1 MNKIF
6 KLITS
11 ISFLFF
17 SINAALSEENFF
29 NEALKMYQ
37 NEKYEDAR
45 FMLERNIVFNPKDAK
60 SYLYLAKIYNHEE
73 DQNKEEYNLET
84 TLLIEPNNEEAI
96 LMLMKIALKKSN
108 YSKVN
113 DLSQTFIKVCKKLCD
128 ENNEIQ
134 KSLKNIE
141 PATMSLDQNLNKIL
155 IIDFGSQFT
164 QLIARRIRELG
175 VFSEIVSHKKIKIK
189 HIDKSIKGIILSGGP
204 LNVYEIN
211 KYSFDKKIINLSIPI
226 LGICFGH
233 QILSKLNGGRVKQSK
248 HREFGLA
255 NIYKKN
261 ESLLIKNFFNK
272 QKSKKVWM
280 SHADQVSKLPKN
292 FKVIAS
298 STNSK
303 FAIVENKLNK
313 FYGIQFHPEVTHTE
327 NGKKLIS
334 NFIFL
339 ICKIKRNWSSKDQ
352 KIQLIKE
359 VKDQVGSEKVI
370 CALSGGVDSSVVA
383 QLLNK
388 AIGKKLY
395 CIFVNTGLLR
405 KNEEVQVVQTFK
417 KRLKINLI
425 YVNAEKEFLK
435 KLHNVSDPEK
445 KRKIIGNLFIKIFER
460 YAKKIKN
467 VKFLAQGT
475 LYPDLI
481 ESRSVTGSQTSKIK
495 SHHNVGGLPKK
506 MKLKLVEPLKFLFK
520 DEVRKLGLELN
531 LNKDIISRHPFPGPG
546 LAIRMPGLIT
556 NEKIKIL
563 KEADYYFIQALR
575 DHGLYHKIWQAY
587 AALLPV
593 KTVGVMGD
601 NRTYEYLCL
610 LRAITSEDG
619 MTADFYE
626 FKKSFM
632 ETISNKI
639 VNSIRGINRVVY
651 DITSKPPSTIEL
663 E

>member
-1 MNKIF
+1 
-6 KLITS
+6 
-11 ISFLFF
+11 
-17 SINAALSEENFF
+17 
-29 NEALKMYQ
+29 
-37 NEKYEDAR
+37 
-45 FMLERNIVFNPKDAK
+45 
-60 SYLYLAKIYNHEE
+60 
-73 DQNKEEYNLET
+73 
-84 TLLIEPNNEEAI
+84 
-96 LMLMKIALKKSN
+96 
-108 YSKVN
+108 
-113 DLSQTFIKVCKKLCD
+113 
-128 ENNEIQ
+128 
-134 KSLKNIE
+134 
-141 PATMSLDQNLNKIL
+141 MSLDQNLNKIL

-175 VFSEIVSHKKIKIK
+175 VFSEIISHKKIKLK
-189 HIDKSIKGIILSGGP
+189 DIDQTVKGIILSGGP
-204 LNVYEIN
+204 LNVYQIN
-211 KYSFDKKIINLSIPI
+211 KYSFDKKIINLDVPI

-233 QILSKLNGGRVKQSK
+233 QILSKLNGGKVKQSK

-255 NIYKKN
+255 NIFKKN

-280 SHADQVSKLPKN
+280 SHADQVSRLPKN

-303 FAIVENKLNK
+303 FAIVENKLK
-313 FYGIQFHPEVTHTE
+313 RFYGIQFHPEVTHTE

-405 KNEEVQVVQTFK
+405 KNEEIQVVQTFK
-417 KRLKINLI
+417 KRLKMNLI

-481 ESRSVTGSQTSKIK
+481 ESKSVTGSQTSKIK

-531 LNKDIISRHPFPGPG
+531 LNKEIISRHPFPGPG

-556 NEKIKIL
+556 PEKIKIL
-563 KEADYYFIQALR
+563 KEADYYFISALKEK
-575 DHGLYHKIWQAY
+575 GLYDKIWQAY

-619 MTADFYE
+619 MTADYYD

-632 ETISNKI
+632 QYVSNKI

>member
-1 MNKIF
+1 
-6 KLITS
+6 
-11 ISFLFF
+11 
-17 SINAALSEENFF
+17 
-29 NEALKMYQ
+29 
-37 NEKYEDAR
+37 
-45 FMLERNIVFNPKDAK
+45 
-60 SYLYLAKIYNHEE
+60 
-73 DQNKEEYNLET
+73 
-84 TLLIEPNNEEAI
+84 
-96 LMLMKIALKKSN
+96 
-108 YSKVN
+108 
-113 DLSQTFIKVCKKLCD
+113 
-128 ENNEIQ
+128 
-134 KSLKNIE
+134 
-141 PATMSLDQNLNKIL
+141 MSLDQNLDKVV

-175 VFSEIVSHKKIKIK
+175 VFSEIVSHKKIKTSGINQ
-189 HIDKSIKGIILSGGP
+189 SVRGIILSGGP
-204 LNVYEIN
+204 LNVYQIN
-211 KYSFDKKIINLSIPI
+211 KYSFDKKILELNIPI

-233 QILSKLNGGRVKQSK
+233 QILSKLNGGSVRQSK

-255 NIYKKN
+255 NIFKKRD
-261 ESLLIKNFFNK
+261 SLLTKNFYGV
-272 QKSKKVWM
+272 KKTKEVWM

-292 FKVIAS
+292 FQVIAS

-303 FAIVENKLNK
+303 YAIVENKLK
-313 FYGIQFHPEVTHTE
+313 KYYGIQFHPEVTHTE

-334 NFIFL
+334 NFVFL
-339 ICKIKRNWSSKDQ
+339 ICKIKKNWSSKDQ
-352 KIQLIKE
+352 KIKLINE
-359 VKDQVGSEKVI
+359 VRDQVGSNKVI

-405 KNEEVQVVQTFK
+405 KDEETQVVKTFK
-417 KRLKINLI
+417 KRLKMNLI
-425 YVNAEKEFLK
+425 YVNAENEFLR
-435 KLHNVSDPEK
+435 KLKNVYDPEK

-460 YAKKIKN
+460 YAKKIKD

-481 ESRSVTGSQTSKIK
+481 ESKSVTGSQTSKIK

-506 MKLKLVEPLKFLFK
+506 MNLKLVEPLKFLFK
-520 DEVRKLGLELN
+520 DEVRKLGLELK
-531 LNKDIISRHPFPGPG
+531 LSKEIISRHPFPGPG
-546 LAIRMPGLIT
+546 LAIRMPGNIT

-563 KEADYYFIQALR
+563 KEADYYFIQALK

-619 MTADFYE
+619 MTADFFE
-626 FKKSFM
+626 FRKSFM
-632 ETISNKI
+632 QTISNKI

-651 DITSKPPSTIEL
+651 DVTSKPPSTIEL

>member
-1 MNKIF
+1 
-6 KLITS
+6 
-11 ISFLFF
+11 
-17 SINAALSEENFF
+17 
-29 NEALKMYQ
+29 
-37 NEKYEDAR
+37 
-45 FMLERNIVFNPKDAK
+45 
-60 SYLYLAKIYNHEE
+60 
-73 DQNKEEYNLET
+73 
-84 TLLIEPNNEEAI
+84 
-96 LMLMKIALKKSN
+96 
-108 YSKVN
+108 
-113 DLSQTFIKVCKKLCD
+113 
-128 ENNEIQ
+128 
-134 KSLKNIE
+134 
-141 PATMSLDQNLNKIL
+141 MSLDQNLDKIL

-175 VFSEIVSHKKIKIK
+175 VFSEIISHKKIKLK
-189 HIDKSIKGIILSGGP
+189 NVDNSIKGIILSGGP
-204 LNVYEIN
+204 LNVYEN
-211 KYSFDKKIINLSIPI
+211 NRYSFDKNIINLNIPI

-233 QILSKLNGGRVKQSK
+233 QILSKLNGGKVKQSK

-255 NIYKKN
+255 NVYKKN
-261 ESLLIKNFFNK
+261 ESLLTKNFFNK
-272 QKSKKVWM
+272 KKFKKVWM
-280 SHADQVSKLPKN
+280 SHADQVSKIPKN
-292 FKVIAS
+292 FKIIAS
-298 STNSK
+298 SNNSK
-303 FAIVENKLNK
+303 FAIVENKEKKL
-313 FYGIQFHPEVTHTE
+313 YGVQFHPEVTHTE
-327 NGKKLIS
+327 NGKKIIN

-339 ICKIKRNWSSKDQ
+339 VCKIKRNWSSKDQ
-352 KIQLIKE
+352 KIQLMKE
-359 VKDQVGSEKVI
+359 VKEQVGSNKVI

-405 KNEEVQVVQTFK
+405 KNEEIQVVQTFK
-417 KRLKINLI
+417 KRLKMNLI

-435 KLHNVSDPEK
+435 RLKNVSDPEK

-460 YAKKIKN
+460 CAKKIKN

-481 ESRSVTGSQTSKIK
+481 ESKSVTGSQTSKIK

-506 MKLKLVEPLKFLFK
+506 MKLQLVEPLKFLFK

-531 LNKDIISRHPFPGPG
+531 LSKDIISRHPFPGPG

-563 KEADYYFIQALR
+563 KEADYYFIQALK

-632 ETISNKI
+632 QTISNKI

-651 DITSKPPSTIEL
+651 DVTSKPPSTIEL

>member
-1 MNKIF
+1 
-6 KLITS
+6 
-11 ISFLFF
+11 
-17 SINAALSEENFF
+17 
-29 NEALKMYQ
+29 
-37 NEKYEDAR
+37 
-45 FMLERNIVFNPKDAK
+45 
-60 SYLYLAKIYNHEE
+60 
-73 DQNKEEYNLET
+73 
-84 TLLIEPNNEEAI
+84 
-96 LMLMKIALKKSN
+96 
-108 YSKVN
+108 
-113 DLSQTFIKVCKKLCD
+113 
-128 ENNEIQ
+128 
-134 KSLKNIE
+134 
-141 PATMSLDQNLNKIL
+141 MSLDQSLNKIL

-175 VFSEIVSHKKIKIK
+175 VFSEIISHKKIKSK
-189 HIDKSIKGIILSGGP
+189 NIDAYTKGIILSGGP
-204 LNVYEIN
+204 LNVYEIR
-211 KYSFDKKIINLSIPI
+211 KYSFDKNIIEKKLPI

-233 QILSKLNGGRVKQSK
+233 QIISKLNGGKIKQSK
-248 HREFGLA
+248 HREFGLV
-255 NIYKKN
+255 NINQKKN
-261 ESLLIKNFFNK
+261 SLLTKNFFNN
-272 QKSKKVWM
+272 KSTTKVWM
-280 SHADQVSKLPKN
+280 SHADQVIKLPKN
-292 FKVIAS
+292 FNVIAS
-298 STNSK
+298 SQNSK
-303 FAIVENKLNK
+303 FAIVENKSKK
-313 FYGIQFHPEVTHTE
+313 FYGVQFHPEVTKKKK
-327 NGKKLIS
+327 GKKILS

-339 ICKIKRNWSSKDQ
+339 ICKMKRNWSPKDQ
-352 KIQLIKE
+352 KMKLIKE
-359 VKDQVGSEKVI
+359 VRNQVGSNKVI

-405 KNEEVQVVQTFK
+405 KNEEKQVVATFK

-425 YVNAEKEFLK
+425 YVNAEKEFLR
-435 KLHNVSDPEK
+435 KLKNISYPEK

-481 ESRSVTGSQTSKIK
+481 ESKSVTGSQTSKIK

-520 DEVRKLGLELN
+520 DEVRKLGFELN
-531 LNKDIISRHPFPGPG
+531 LNREIISRHPFPGPG
-546 LAIRMPGLIT
+546 LAIRMPGIIT
-556 NEKIKIL
+556 KEKINIL
-563 KEADYYFIQALR
+563 KEADHYFIQALKE
-575 DHGLYHKIWQAY
+575 HGLYDKIWQAY

-619 MTADFYE
+619 MTADFYD
-626 FKKSFM
+626 FKKSFTQM
-632 ETISNKI
+632 ISNKI

-651 DITSKPPSTIEL
+651 DVTSKPPSTIEL

>member
-1 MNKIF
+1 MT
-6 KLITS
+6 L
-11 ISFLFF
+11 
-17 SINAALSEENFF
+17 
-29 NEALKMYQ
+29 
-37 NEKYEDAR
+37 D
-45 FMLERNIVFNPKDAK
+45 K
-60 SYLYLAKIYNHEE
+60 S
-73 DQNKEEYNLET
+73 
-84 TLLIEPNNEEAI
+84 
-96 LMLMKIALKKSN
+96 
-108 YSKVN
+108 
-113 DLSQTFIKVCKKLCD
+113 
-128 ENNEIQ
+128 
-134 KSLKNIE
+134 
-141 PATMSLDQNLNKIL
+141 LNKIL

-175 VFSEIVSHKKIKIK
+175 VFCEIASHKKIKKKDINN
-189 HIDKSIKGIILSGGP
+189 SIKGIILSGGP

-211 KYSFDKKIINLSIPI
+211 KYSFDKKIIEKGIPI

-255 NIYKKN
+255 NIHKKRN
-261 ESLLIKNFFNK
+261 SLLTQKFFNK
-272 QKSKKVWM
+272 KTIKVWM

-292 FKVIAS
+292 FRVVAS
-298 STNSK
+298 SHNSK
-303 FAIVENKLNK
+303 FAIVESKNKK
-313 FYGIQFHPEVTHTE
+313 FYGVQFHPEVTHTE
-327 NGKKLIS
+327 NGKKLLK

-339 ICKIKRNWSSKDQ
+339 ICKVKKNWSAKDQ
-352 KIQLIKE
+352 KMKLIQEIRNQIGE
-359 VKDQVGSEKVI
+359 NKVI

-405 KNEEVQVVQTFK
+405 KNEERQVVDTFK
-417 KRLKINLI
+417 KKLKINLI

-435 KLHNVSDPEK
+435 KLMNVSDPEM
-445 KRKIIGNLFIKIFER
+445 KRKIIGKLFIKIFER

-481 ESRSVTGSQTSKIK
+481 ESKSVTGSQTSKIK

-506 MKLKLVEPLKFLFK
+506 MQLKLVEPLKFLFK

-531 LNKDIISRHPFPGPG
+531 LSKEIISRHPFPGPG
-546 LAIRMPGLIT
+546 LAIRMPGVISK
-556 NEKIKIL
+556 EKIGIL
-563 KEADYYFIQALR
+563 KEADYYFIKALK
-575 DHGLYHKIWQAY
+575 DYGLYHKIWQAY

-619 MTADFYE
+619 MTADFFD
-626 FKKSFM
+626 FKKSFIRM
-632 ETISNKI
+632 ISNKI

>member
-1 MNKIF
+1 
-6 KLITS
+6 
-11 ISFLFF
+11 
-17 SINAALSEENFF
+17 
-29 NEALKMYQ
+29 
-37 NEKYEDAR
+37 
-45 FMLERNIVFNPKDAK
+45 
-60 SYLYLAKIYNHEE
+60 
-73 DQNKEEYNLET
+73 
-84 TLLIEPNNEEAI
+84 
-96 LMLMKIALKKSN
+96 
-108 YSKVN
+108 
-113 DLSQTFIKVCKKLCD
+113 
-128 ENNEIQ
+128 
-134 KSLKNIE
+134 
-141 PATMSLDQNLNKIL
+141 MSLDQNLDKVV

-175 VFSEIVSHKKIKIK
+175 VFSEIVSHKKIKTSGINQ
-189 HIDKSIKGIILSGGP
+189 SVRGIILSGGP
-204 LNVYEIN
+204 LNVYQIN
-211 KYSFDKKIINLSIPI
+211 KYSFDKKILELNIPI

-233 QILSKLNGGRVKQSK
+233 QILSKLNGGRVRQSK

-255 NIYKKN
+255 NIFKKRD
-261 ESLLIKNFFNK
+261 SLLTKNFYGV
-272 QKSKKVWM
+272 KKTKEVWM

-292 FKVIAS
+292 FQVIAS

-303 FAIVENKLNK
+303 YAIVENKLK
-313 FYGIQFHPEVTHTE
+313 KYYGVQFHPEVTHTE

-334 NFIFL
+334 NFVFL
-339 ICKIKRNWSSKDQ
+339 ICKIKKNWSSKDQ
-352 KIQLIKE
+352 KIKLINE
-359 VKDQVGSEKVI
+359 VRDQVGSHKVI

-405 KNEEVQVVQTFK
+405 KNEETQVVRTFK
-417 KRLKINLI
+417 KKLKMNLI
-425 YVNAEKEFLK
+425 YVNAEKEFLG
-435 KLHNVSDPEK
+435 KLKNVSDPEK

-460 YAKKIKN
+460 YAKKIKD

-481 ESRSVTGSQTSKIK
+481 ESKSVTGSQTSKIK

-506 MKLKLVEPLKFLFK
+506 MNLKLVEPLKFLFK
-520 DEVRKLGLELN
+520 DEVRKLGLELK
-531 LNKDIISRHPFPGPG
+531 LSKEIISRHPFPGPG
-546 LAIRMPGLIT
+546 LAIRMPGNIT

-563 KEADYYFIQALR
+563 KEADYYFIQALK

-619 MTADFYE
+619 MTADFFE
-626 FKKSFM
+626 FRKSFM
-632 ETISNKI
+632 QTISNKI

-651 DITSKPPSTIEL
+651 DVTSKPPSTIEL